1 MELLWPLVFVVV
13 AFYLILLRPV
23 LNQQRR
29 RRRDLSKLAVGDE
42 VLTSGGFYATV
53 RAIRTREDGPLE
65 ILLEVAPGVELRATA
80 DAIQVV
86 TASASDAEPDAAVDA
101 VDETDT
107 R

>member
-1 MELLWPLVFVVV
+1 MELLLPLIFVVV

-42 VLTSGGFYATV
+42 VLTTGGFYATV

-65 ILLEVAPGVELRATA
+65 ILLEIAPRVELRATP

-86 TASASDAEPDAAVDA
+86 TTSAAEAAPDA
-101 VDETDT
+101 VDETGA